1 MKYYLAV
8 TPLFSQKKSFQLD
21 QALKC
26 LQNKKL
32 LCFNMHD
39 QIITKKN
46 SYPVACFN
54 NTVAFPVYLFMDPS

>member
-1 MKYYLAV
+1 MKYNLAV

-39 QIITKKN
+39 QITFTVRMYKN
-46 SYPVACFN
+46 
-54 NTVAFPVYLFMDPS
+54 YLCKQMFSE

>member
-1 MKYYLAV
+1 MKYNLAV
-8 TPLFSQKKSFQLD
+8 TPIFSQKKSFQLD

-39 QIITKKN
+39 QIITKKKLVMQL
-46 SYPVACFN
+46 PVLITQWHF
-54 NTVAFPVYLFMDPS
+54 